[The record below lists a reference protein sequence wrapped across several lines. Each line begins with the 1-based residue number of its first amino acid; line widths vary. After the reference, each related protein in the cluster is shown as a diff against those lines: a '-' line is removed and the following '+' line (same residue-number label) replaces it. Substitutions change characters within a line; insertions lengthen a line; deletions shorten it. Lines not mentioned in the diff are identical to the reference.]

1 MKKPTKKEILLVQ
14 MMLGISL
21 ALGVLP
27 PLVMFFSYR
36 KKNIFY
42 REASRKALNFHLT
55 LIPLFISSSFLPPWV
70 KYVILAIETMIILFA
85 MICIAMQKPYQY
97 PAIQYIKNKKIAAKG
112 A

>member
-27 PLVMFFSYR
+27 PLVMFFSQR

-42 REASRKALNFHLT
+42 REASRKALYFD
-55 LIPLFISSSFLPPWV
+55 IF
-70 KYVILAIETMIILFA
+70 
-85 MICIAMQKPYQY
+85 
-97 PAIQYIKNKKIAAKG
+97 
-112 A
+112 

>member
-27 PLVMFFSYR
+27 PLVMFFSQR

-70 KYVILAIETMIILFA
+70 KYVILAIETIIILFA
-85 MICIAMQKPYQY
+85 MICIAM
-97 PAIQYIKNKKIAAKG
+97 
-112 A
+112 